1 MSGAQSRF
9 MSEDLLQYDRMFD
22 EALRGVVRKVLR
34 IVAEHGLPGEHHFF
48 LTFRT
53 DYPGVEISEGLR
65 RQYPEEMT
73 IVLQKVF
80 WDLEVSEHSFTVGL
94 SFNAVRQHLVIP
106 FDALTVFQDRSVNF
120 ALQFQQTADVSGD
133 AAAAQGVPD
142 NTPEAQN
149 APDSGE
155 PAHRESLPGEAAGG
169 SAENDDNV
177 VTLDTF
183 RKK

>member
-1 MSGAQSRF
+1 
-9 MSEDLLQYDRMFD
+9 MSEDLLQYDKMFD

-53 DYPGVEISEGLR
+53 DYPGVEISETLR

-80 WDLEVSEHSFTVGL
+80 WDLEVSENSFTVGL

-106 FDALTVFQDRSVNF
+106 FDALTVFQDRSVKF
-120 ALQFQQTADVSGD
+120 TLQFQQTAEVPGD
-133 AAAAQGVPD
+133 ATAAQGVPD
-142 NTPEAQN
+142 IAPEEKTAADSAPPAQEGS
-149 APDSGE
+149 P
-155 PAHRESLPGEAAGG
+155 PGG
-169 SAENDDNV
+169 SAETGDDNV

-183 RKK
+183 RRK